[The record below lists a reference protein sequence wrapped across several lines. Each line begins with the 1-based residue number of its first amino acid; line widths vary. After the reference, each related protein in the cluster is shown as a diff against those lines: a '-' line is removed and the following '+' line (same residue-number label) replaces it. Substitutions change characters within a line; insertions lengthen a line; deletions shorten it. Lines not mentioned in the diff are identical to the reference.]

1 VESNIEPDISKC
13 HAGPKYER
21 PVSWA
26 RYQLR
31 YNAPPM
37 QDLIERAK
45 TGDSVA
51 MEQLL
56 ATVAPS
62 IQRFGARMCRNDT
75 DAEDVLQD
83 ALLTIANHLDE
94 FEGRSS
100 FSSWAFALTRS
111 ACSRKRRGL
120 KNRPL
125 ESIEEAEEKHEES
138 PSPEQQAQD
147 RELAQA
153 LNSALDGLPDEYR
166 EVILLRDVE
175 ALTAPETADSLGIS
189 VPAVKSRLHRA
200 RMALRDALKPVLEPR
215 VTVVATS
222 CPDVLALW
230 SGKLEGDLS
239 PVDCAEMEKH
249 LESCAACA
257 SACTALKAALLAC
270 RRAGTGEV
278 RPEVQTAV
286 KTAVHRWIAITNT

>member
-1 VESNIEPDISKC
+1 
-13 HAGPKYER
+13 
-21 PVSWA
+21 
-26 RYQLR
+26 
-31 YNAPPM
+31 M
-37 QDLIERAK
+37 QDLIERAR
-45 TGDSVA
+45 TGDAAA

-83 ALLTIANHLDE
+83 ALLTIANHLGE
-94 FEGRSS
+94 FEGRAS

-120 KNRPL
+120 RNRPL
-125 ESIEEAEEKHEES
+125 ESIEEAEEKHEER

-166 EVILLRDVE
+166 EVILLRNVE

-189 VPAVKSRLHRA
+189 VPQSK
-200 RMALRDALKPVLEPR
+200 
-215 VTVVATS
+215 VAF
-222 CPDVLALW
+222 
-230 SGKLEGDLS
+230 
-239 PVDCAEMEKH
+239 
-249 LESCAACA
+249 
-257 SACTALKAALLAC
+257 
-270 RRAGTGEV
+270 
-278 RPEVQTAV
+278 
-286 KTAVHRWIAITNT
+286 IAPG